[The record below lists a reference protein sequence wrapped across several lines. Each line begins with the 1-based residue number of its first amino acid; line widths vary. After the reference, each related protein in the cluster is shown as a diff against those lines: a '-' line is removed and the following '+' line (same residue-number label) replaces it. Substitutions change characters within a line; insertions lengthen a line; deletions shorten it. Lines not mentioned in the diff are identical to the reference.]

1 MDNNDNENND
11 YITDRLFS
19 ASHDVRCFALI
30 TSFDSPDSHTRE
42 EHYYLCFTDEEAEAP
57 KN

>member
-1 MDNNDNENND
+1 MNNNNNENND

-19 ASHDVRCFALI
+19 ASRGVRCFALI
-30 TSFDSPDSHTRE
+30 TSFDSADSHTRE
-42 EHYYLCFTDEEAEAP
+42 EHCCLCFTDEEAEAP